1 MDDGTTADDRR
12 RRLKLVLPKS
22 FFHQAFLSPHDS
34 SVAGFKRSNCYHFI
48 ANLVIEVT
56 SCLPEN
62 NVMACTTDK
71 AWEEFE
77 GDLAGASYII
87 GGNDLLTVFHNM
99 FVVVRTVDWGS
110 LNESDSVIAL
120 ADRLYSTS
128 SMDPIIVVDP
138 DRMPNFRASAA
149 RFYGKDEEPDK
160 PLDIPFKMY
169 DPMETKAHLQAVFS
183 DETKAVVGRTLPPW
197 NVF

>member
-1 MDDGTTADDRR
+1 MDDGSSIDDRR
-12 RRLKLVLPKS
+12 RRLKFVLPKT

-34 SVAGFKRSNCYHFI
+34 SAAGFKRSNCYHFI

-62 NVMACTTDK
+62 NVMAATTDK
-71 AWEEFE
+71 AWEEFGRE
-77 GDLAGASYII
+77 LTGASYVI
-87 GGNDLLTVFHNM
+87 GGRDLLTVFQNM
-99 FVVVRTVDWGS
+99 FVVVRTVDWGN
-110 LNESDSVIAL
+110 LNEADSVIAL

-149 RFYGKDEEPDK
+149 RFYGKDEK
-160 PLDIPFKMY
+160 PGRQLDLPFKMY
-169 DPMETKAHLQAVFS
+169 DPMETKAHLQAVFPE
-183 DETKAVVGRTLPPW
+183 DAKAVLAKTPSEW